1 MTASFLR
8 AIPLRAALAAAL
20 FAASAAPVLAMS
32 YVTPTDATLL
42 SQADGVLV
50 ATVGEP
56 VLAKS
61 TGLSGGGVY
70 LNVERTLAG
79 PVLMGEQQLVL
90 PAGSANAAEQDTF
103 GLPQLVP
110 GERVLVFY
118 TNDADGRLRPVHL
131 SLGIFQGASTGDGSA
146 AWLRGLDGAD
156 NLAAGHNA
164 EFHRARDARRFERW
178 LTAQSAGL
186 APGVDYLLSVP
197 AQRAAP
203 KYTFMGTKWRWTQ
216 FDSNTSVSW
225 RYVSTGI
232 AGASFDEATALQQAL
247 AAWTNDAGSRIL
259 LSYGGSVSSDPGT
272 GSRNNV
278 NAVVWDDPRNEISG
292 TFSCS
297 SGGVLAIGGAWF
309 GGSINGYASAI
320 EGYVITNDGAGCYFA
335 RNGGKDG
342 AEVLTH
348 EIGHTLGFGH
358 SCGDSGT
365 PACNTSAILNDAT
378 MRAQAHGDGR
388 GAVIRSD
395 DEAIARVVYPQPSTG
410 GGGATKPAPVFKSG
424 FE

>member
-1 MTASFLR
+1 MARSISARVRVARTL
-8 AIPLRAALAAAL
+8 LAAAL
-20 FAASAAPVLAMS
+20 LAATSAPVLAMS

-61 TGLSGGGVY
+61 AGLSGGGVY
-70 LNVERTLAG
+70 LQVERTLAG
-79 PVLMGEQQLVL
+79 PVLMGEHALVL
-90 PAGSANAAEQDTF
+90 PAGPENMAEQSSF

-118 TNDADGRLRPVHL
+118 TQDADGRLRPVHL
-131 SLGIFQGASTGDGSA
+131 SLGIFQTASTAAGSD

-164 EFHRARDARRFERW
+164 EYHRARDARRFERW
-178 LTAQSAGL
+178 LTSQAAGL
-186 APGVDYLLSVP
+186 APSVDYLLLE
-197 AQRAAP
+197 AAHQVKP
-203 KYTFMGTKWRWTQ
+203 KYTFMSTKWRWTQ

-232 AGASFDEATALQQAL
+232 PGVTFDEGTALQQAL
-247 AAWTNDAGSRIL
+247 GAWTNHSGSRIL

-278 NAVVWDDPRNEISG
+278 NAVVWEDPRGEISG

-309 GGSINGYASAI
+309 GGSVNGYATAI

-358 SCGDSGT
+358 SCGDSAS
-365 PACNTSAILNDAT
+365 PSCSTSATLNDAT

-395 DEAIARVVYPQPSTG
+395 DQAIAALVYPQPTTG
-410 GGGATKPAPVFKSG
+410 GGTTSSPVFRSG